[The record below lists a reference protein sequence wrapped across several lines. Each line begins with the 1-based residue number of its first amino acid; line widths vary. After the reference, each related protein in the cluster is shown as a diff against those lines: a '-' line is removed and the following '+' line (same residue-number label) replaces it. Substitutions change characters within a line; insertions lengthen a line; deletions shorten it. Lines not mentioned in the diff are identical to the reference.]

1 MFVELHILQNFAPSN
16 LNRDDTGAPKDCEFG
31 GYRRARISSQC
42 LKRSVRTAFRT
53 EHLVPEPQLA
63 ARTKRLVDELVSRLE
78 RSGKNASEAR
88 QVAKATLT
96 SMGLGL
102 GDENRTQYLL
112 FLGSQ
117 EIDAFVAQCVEHWP
131 ALLAMAEDGADGSD
145 EGRQPAKRRS
155 SKEAKKAAKATVPA
169 ALAGGLERILDGG
182 RAADLALFGRMLADL
197 PDRNIDAASQVAHA
211 ISTHRVN
218 TEFDFYTAV
227 DDLKP
232 GETTGADM
240 LGTVEFNSAC
250 FYRYSNVDLEQ
261 LRRNLGG
268 DEDLAR
274 KTLEAFLK
282 ASIRAIPTG
291 KQNSM
296 AAQNPPSSVLAIA
309 RRSGLWSLANAFLKP
324 VRPTQDGDLA
334 QISLRALDDY
344 WGRMVAMYGDEAVLG
359 VWLCTMDGDGLKHLT
374 DKRLKG
380 VEDLVQGVSSSVV
393 FEARSEASKG

>member
-42 LKRSVRTAFRT
+42 LKRAVRTAFRT
-53 EHLVPEPQLA
+53 EQLLPDSQLA

-78 RSGKNASEAR
+78 RSGKDASEAR
-88 QVAKATLT
+88 RVARATLT
-96 SMGLGL
+96 GMGLGL
-102 GDENRTQYLL
+102 GDEDRTQYLL
-112 FLGSQ
+112 FLGNQ

-131 ALLAMAEDGADGSD
+131 ALLAMAADSGDVSE
-145 EGRQPAKRRS
+145 EGRQSTRRRT
-155 SKEAKKAAKATVPA
+155 SKEAKRAGKATVSS
-169 ALAGGLERILDGG
+169 ALAGGLGRILDGG

-197 PDRNIDAASQVAHA
+197 PERNIDAASQVAHA

-261 LRRNLGG
+261 LKRNLGG

-296 AAQNPPSSVLAIA
+296 AAQNPPSSVLAVA

-324 VRPTQDGDLA
+324 VRPTQDGDLT
-334 QISLRALDDY
+334 QNSLRALDDY
-344 WGRMVAMYGDEAVLG
+344 WGRMVAMYGNGTVLG
-359 VWLCTMDGDGLKHLT
+359 AWLCMLDGDGLEHLA
-374 DKRLKG
+374 DKRLRN
-380 VEDLVQGVSSSVV
+380 VEEVVQCVSSSVV
-393 FEARSEASKG
+393 FQAGREASKG